1 MNDGLTLPLEVLTP
15 AGKLLAVLLMN
26 AKAANKSRERGEL
39 WTVVPGAAVAHAN
52 PVLSIDGTAFTS
64 LEVVDGCRYR
74 AVLADTAAVAAVEAA
89 VRRFAGLAAADL
101 PDPPSA
107 AGRQPTLEALK
118 QVIAGR
124 RRDLPEG
131 SYTTLLF
138 QKGEDKIRKKT
149 GEEAIELLL
158 ATSRKDIV
166 AEAADLIYHMM
177 VLLEVKD
184 IGVDEVLA
192 ELEGRMK

>member
-15 AGKLLAVLLMN
+15 DGALLGILLMN
-26 AKAANKSRERGEL
+26 AKSHNKSLERGEL
-39 WTVVPGAAVAHAN
+39 WTVVVPGDR
-52 PVLSIDGTAFTS
+52 VLPIDGARFS
-64 LEVVDGCRYR
+64 RLEIVQGHRYR
-74 AVLADTAAVAAVEAA
+74 VTLADASSTSAVEKAL
-89 VRRFAGLAAADL
+89 AGPFSRLTTTDL
-101 PDPPSA
+101 PATSGA
-107 AGRQPTLEALK
+107 SGHQPTLQKLR

-138 QKGEDKIRKKT
+138 QKGEEKIRKKT

-158 ATSRKDIV
+158 ANSRSDLV
-166 AEAADLIYHMM
+166 SESADLIYHLM

-184 IGVDEVLA
+184 IPVDDVLA
-192 ELEGRMK
+192 ELENRMK

>member
-1 MNDGLTLPLEVLTP
+1 VNDGLTLPLEVRTP
-15 AGKLLAVLLMN
+15 DDELVGVLLMN
-26 AKAANKSRERGEL
+26 AKAHNKSLERREL
-39 WTVVPGAAVAHAN
+39 WTVVPPGDR
-52 PVLSIDGTAFTS
+52 VLPIDGAVFRT
-64 LEVVDGCRYR
+64 LEAVGGHRYR
-74 AVLADTAAVAAVEAA
+74 AVLEPGAPVEA
-89 VRRFAGLAAADL
+89 VRTALQGAFSTLASADL
-101 PDPPSA
+101 PIREA
-107 AGRQPTLEALK
+107 ASGHQPTLAKLK
-118 QVIAGR
+118 EVIAGR

-158 ATSRKDIV
+158 ATDRKDIV
-166 AEAADLIYHMM
+166 SESADLIYHLM

-184 IGVDEVLA
+184 IPVDEVLA